1 MDIIYEKLELCVKS
15 GANVVLSCL
24 PIGDLAT
31 QYFADRGMFCSGRV
45 AAADMIRMSRATGGK
60 TQTTVQ
66 NLSKDVLGTCAVF
79 EEKQVGDDRYNV
91 FEGCP
96 EAKTA
101 TIVLRGGTE
110 QFIEESERSIHDAI
124 CVVKRTIASSRIVA
138 GGGAIEMELS
148 KRLKDHAMNIE
159 GKLQLV
165 IDAYA
170 KALEIIPRQ
179 LSENAGFDSTN
190 VLNLLRNKHFNDKKD
205 GKWFGVDIDRKTRTW
220 CSSAKR
226 ENFNHVPQILGVLLY
241 HSLISLRTQKL
252 KIVCVTHG
260 SRMLQR
266 PRASRSNTGTR
277 TLFGNP

>member
-1 MDIIYEKLELCVKS
+1 
-15 GANVVLSCL
+15 
-24 PIGDLAT
+24 
-31 QYFADRGMFCSGRV
+31 
-45 AAADMIRMSRATGGK
+45 MSRATGGK

-205 GKWFGVDIDRKTRTW
+205 GKWFGVDIDKEGIWWEDVRELCLGTHDEQENSI
-220 CSSAKR
+220 SSAT
-226 ENFNHVPQILGVLLY
+226 EAACLILSIDETVKNPKHEAQPDKPHSRGGNAFVLVVVL
-241 HSLISLRTQKL
+241 
-252 KIVCVTHG
+252 VCTVCRSAKPWEVKDWHDG
-260 SRMLQR
+260 WKEFVRSRVRVVVNL
-266 PRASRSNTGTR
+266 STF
-277 TLFGNP
+277 LFSKQFIIITNA